1 MPKGSRFAGR
11 VDFRRI
17 AEAALG
23 SLPRLVEEWLP
34 GGRREGREY
43 KAINPTRA
51 DSRIGSFSINL
62 DTGAW
67 ADFATGDKGG
77 DAISLYAFVFGVQPI
92 DAAREL
98 ASQLG
103 VGEGPVRVA
112 ASGAGSAGGAEAG
125 ASRRRSDWE
134 PILPVPGSAGEPP
147 KAHIKRG
154 KPEATWSYR
163 GPGGELLGVIYR
175 FRTSDGGK
183 EILPCVWARHVESGA
198 EEWRWLSFAA
208 PRPLYGLDRLRPS
221 GLVLVVEG
229 EKCADAARGVL
240 PAEVSVLT
248 WPGGGK
254 AVDKADWSPIRER
267 KVIVWPDCDAQRDA
281 QSQALLPEHEQPG
294 VATAERVAAILAA
307 QGCDVRIVAIPPP
320 GAKPPGWDVADA
332 IAEGW
337 SAERVRS
344 YIKDN
349 LRPPRSMEEPRTPDQ
364 AAPLDAWRARLSR
377 TAQGAVVPS
386 AANAHLFLVH
396 APEWRNVI
404 AYDEFAQRVVKRS
417 PPPFERGVVGD
428 WDSTDDTFT
437 GYWLTRAGGMPK
449 LSTAQ
454 AAEAVESAA
463 RMASFD
469 PVRSYLEG
477 LVWDQT
483 PRLDDWLADF
493 FGAPKT
499 DYTLRVGRWWL
510 LGMVKRVFEPGCK
523 FDFMPILEGPQGRG
537 KSSALEIL
545 AHPWFGNTDFV
556 MGDKDSMSVM
566 QGKWLYEVAE
576 LDSFNK
582 ADSTRV
588 KSFVSRQVDEFRP
601 PYGRRVIK
609 QPRRVVLVGTTNQY
623 EYFKD
628 SSGNRRFWPI
638 QCLETINLD
647 GLREARD
654 QLFAEALVRYR
665 AGERCYPTREEQD
678 ELLAPEQEAR
688 EIADAWEEG
697 VHRFLEERDVGGV
710 RIDQTSS
717 YDILHKGLKLDAGK
731 ITKEMTTRVGL
742 VMRKLGW
749 VKRERR
755 GEHPRYVYERP
766 KKGAGETGA
775 PQATDSVP
783 F

>member
-1 MPKGSRFAGR
+1 MPIGSRKAGR

-17 AEAALG
+17 ADVALR
-23 SLPRLVEEWLP
+23 SLESLCAEWLP
-34 GGRREGREY
+34 DGRREGHEY
-43 KAINPTRA
+43 KALNPTRA
-51 DSRIGSFSINL
+51 DGKVGSFSINL
-62 DTGAW
+62 NTGAW

-77 DAISLYAFVFGVQPI
+77 DAIALYAYLEGCKPLEAAKRLAEKLGVQADTPQGRAGRGGGS
-92 DAAREL
+92 DSAA
-98 ASQLG
+98 
-103 VGEGPVRVA
+103 PP
-112 ASGAGSAGGAEAG
+112 
-125 ASRRRSDWE
+125 RRRTEWE
-134 PILPVPGSAGEPP
+134 PVLPVPGSAGEPP

-154 KPEATWSYR
+154 KPDATWSYR
-163 GPGGELLGVIYR
+163 NAAGELLGVIYR

-183 EILPCVWARHVESGA
+183 EVLPCVYATNTATGA
-198 EEWRWLSFAA
+198 QEWRWLSFPV
-208 PRPLYGLDRLRPS
+208 PRPLYGLDLLKPE
-221 GLVLVVEG
+221 GAVLVVEG
-229 EKCADAARGVL
+229 EKCTDAARSVL
-240 PAEVSVLT
+240 PAAISVVS

-254 AVDKADWSPIRER
+254 AVDKADWSPIRGR
-267 KVIVWPDCDAQRDA
+267 KVIVWPDCDAQREPK
-281 QSQALLPEHEQPG
+281 SQALLPEHEQPG
-294 VATAERVAAILAA
+294 IATAERIAQILAG

-320 GAKPPGWDVADA
+320 GAKPAGWDVADA

-337 SAERVRS
+337 TAERVRT

-349 LRPPRSMEEPRTPDQ
+349 LRSPRSPEESQTPEQ
-364 AAPLDAWRARLSR
+364 AAPPDAWREKLSR
-377 TAQGAVVPS
+377 TSQGAIVPS
-386 AANAHLFLVH
+386 AANAHLCLIH
-396 APEWRNVI
+396 MPEWRDVL

-417 PPPFERGVVGD
+417 PPPFERGVAGD
-428 WDSTDDTFT
+428 WDAMDDTFT
-437 GYWLTRAGGMPK
+437 CYWLTRGMPK

-463 RMASFD
+463 RMRSFD
-469 PVRSYLEG
+469 PVRTYLEG
-477 LVWDQT
+477 LIWDQV
-483 PRLDDWLADF
+483 PRLDDWLADY

-499 DYTLRVGRWWL
+499 EYTMRVGRWWL
-510 LGMVKRVFEPGCK
+510 IGMVRRVFEPGCK

-588 KSFVSRQVDEFRP
+588 KSFVSRQIDEFRP
-601 PYGRRVIK
+601 PYGRRVVK

-628 SSGNRRFWPI
+628 ASGNRRFWPI

-647 GLREARD
+647 GLRDARD
-654 QLFAEALVRYR
+654 QLFAEAVHRYR
-665 AGERCYPTREEQD
+665 AGERSYPTREEQE

-697 VHRFLEERDVGGV
+697 VHRFLEEVGTDGT
-710 RIDQTSS
+710 RLQSTSGF
-717 YDILHKGLKLDAGK
+717 DILHKGLKLDAGK

-749 VKRERR
+749 TKRERR

-775 PQATDSVP
+775 PQAMDSVP